1 MRLGKAGPNPT
12 KKPCVIPEKIIQAQ
26 VESYLRARRIPYLR
40 LPDGL
45 YRSLGRMTKRD
56 GIDSAKAISGYPDLS
71 IFKVLPD
78 GSTKVLPLELKS
90 AKGKMSPTQEMWAQ
104 KIGTKL
110 ARSVEEAVALIQ
122 EFWDK

>member
-1 MRLGKAGPNPT
+1 MRLGKAGPNPA

-26 VESYLRARRIPYLR
+26 VESYLNARRIPYLR

-45 YRSLGRMTKRD
+45 YRSLGRMSRRD

-78 GSTKVLPLELKS
+78 GTTKVLPLELKT
-90 AKGKMSPTQEMWAQ
+90 AKGKMSPTQAMWAE

-110 ARSVEEAVALIQ
+110 ARSVEEAQALIV